1 MAEIVSRF
9 TFFPADERQSLCIG
23 RFLMAAARRPR
34 PPASWRSARIAR
46 R

>member
-9 TFFPADERQSLCIG
+9 TFFPADERQSLRIG
-23 RFLMAAARRPR
+23 RFLMAAGT
-34 PPASWRSARIAR
+34 WARIAR